1 MTTTAPRPT
10 QIESPPGLG
19 FRPFDCDNHYYEAED
34 AFTRHLDPRLGSRVI
49 EWCQIGKRR
58 YHVIGGV
65 VNHAVTNPTFDPV
78 SPAGAMADFFRGNAS
93 GKKRDEHLGR
103 PEPIRPEY
111 RDREARLQTMD
122 QQGLSKIWLFP
133 TLGMMYEQALV
144 HDPEAVTLL
153 FGAFNRWLEEDWGFD
168 YEDRIFAGPYISLC
182 DLDWACRELEWALDR
197 GARTV
202 VMRPAPI
209 HTRDGVTPPAN
220 PRFDPFWARVN
231 ESGITV
237 VVHAGDSGYSLQGY
251 GADSFS
257 ADFNRQAR
265 LDLGALHLVIERPI
279 YDFLGSI
286 MIDRIFERFPNIRMA
301 SVENG
306 ASFLPDLCRKLVS
319 AASKYVDHFS
329 IEPVEL
335 LRRNVWINPFWED
348 DVRETV
354 AVMGGDRVIFGSDW
368 PHIEGLPRPLDY
380 LRELGDFTDDL
391 QKLVLLD
398 NVSELNSHRPASTA

>member
-1 MTTTAPRPT
+1 LTTTAPRPA
-10 QIESPPGLG
+10 QVEHPLGLS
-19 FRPFDCDNHYYEAED
+19 FWPFDCDNHYYEAED

-58 YHVIGGV
+58 YHVIGGR

-93 GKKRDEHLGR
+93 GKKRHEHLGR

-111 RDREARLQTMD
+111 RDRDARLRTMD
-122 QQGLSKIWLFP
+122 QQGVSKIWLFP
-133 TLGMMYEQALV
+133 TLGMMYEQALA
-144 HDPEAVTLL
+144 HDPEAVALL
-153 FGAFNRWLEEDWGFD
+153 FTAFNRWLLEDWGFD
-168 YEDRIFAGPYISLC
+168 YEDRIFAGPYVSLC
-182 DLDWACRELEWALDR
+182 DLDWACHELEWALDH

-209 HTRDGVTPPAN
+209 HTKDGVTPPAD
-220 PRFDPFWARVN
+220 PQFDRFWARVN

-251 GADSFS
+251 GEDDFS
-257 ADFNRQAR
+257 ADFNRNSR

-286 MIDRIFERFPNIRMA
+286 MIDRLFERFPNIRLA

-306 ASFLPDLCRKLVS
+306 ASFLPDLCRKLRS
-319 AASKYVDHFS
+319 AASKYTDHFS
-329 IEPVEL
+329 ADPVEL
-335 LRRNVWINPFWED
+335 FRRNMWINPFWED

-354 AVMGGDRVIFGSDW
+354 ALMGGDHVIFGSDW

-380 LRELGDFTDDL
+380 LQELSDFTEDV
-391 QKLVLLD
+391 QQMILLE
-398 NVSELNSHRPASTA
+398 NVGELNTHRPLTSV